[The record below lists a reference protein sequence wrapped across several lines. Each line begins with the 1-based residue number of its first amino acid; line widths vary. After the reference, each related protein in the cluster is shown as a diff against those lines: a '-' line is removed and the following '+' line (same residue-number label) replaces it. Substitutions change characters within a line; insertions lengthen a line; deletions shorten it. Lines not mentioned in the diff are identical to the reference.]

1 MKAFYFS
8 ILLFFT
14 ATGAVA
20 KEVAVIKYDTQEY
33 VIDGVFTQGIEGPA
47 VDKNGVLYAVNY
59 QKQGTVGRVTQ
70 QNQVDTLLTLA
81 NGSIGN
87 GIRFDSAGNMFVADY
102 VNHNI
107 LTVTAD
113 ALKQGKDVSSLVRVF
128 AHDSRMNQPN
138 DIAITDKGI
147 LFASD
152 PNWTNSTGN
161 LWRIAQDGQVT
172 LLEANM
178 GTTNGIEVSPD
189 NKTLYVNES
198 VQRKVW
204 RYDLDEKG
212 NISNKQLLISFA
224 DFGLDGMR
232 SDKQGNLYIARYG
245 AGQVAVVSPT
255 GALIKTITLKGQYPT
270 NVAFGGKD
278 GRTLYIT
285 MQKRGA
291 IEMTRVNGV
300 GRLF

>member
-1 MKAFYFS
+1 MKVIYFS
-8 ILLFFT
+8 SLLFCT
-14 ATGAVA
+14 AFSAA
-20 KEVAVIKYDTQEY
+20 ANEVSATKYDTQDF
-33 VIDGVFTQGIEGPA
+33 VLGGVFTQGIEGPA
-47 VDKNGVLYAVNY
+47 VDESGVLYAVNY
-59 QKQGTVGRVTQ
+59 QKQGTVGRVSE

-87 GIRFDSAGNMFVADY
+87 GIRFDSAGNMFIVDY

-107 LTVTAD
+107 LTVSSD

-152 PNWTNSTGN
+152 PNWANSTGN
-161 LWRIAQDGQVT
+161 LWRITQDGKVT
-172 LLEANM
+172 LLEENM

-204 RYDLDEKG
+204 RYDLDEEG
-212 NISNKQLLISFA
+212 NISNKQLLISFT

-245 AGQVAVVSPT
+245 AGLVAVVSPT
-255 GALIKTITLKGQYPT
+255 GLLLETIILKGRHPT